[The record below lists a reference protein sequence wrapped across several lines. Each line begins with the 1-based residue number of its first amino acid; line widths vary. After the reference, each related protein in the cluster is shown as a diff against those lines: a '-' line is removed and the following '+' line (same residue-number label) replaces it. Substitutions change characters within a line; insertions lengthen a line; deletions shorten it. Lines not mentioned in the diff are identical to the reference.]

1 VLSIVDVLPPGT
13 ICTETYLV
21 VNHFDN
27 QEEAENLAA
36 FLRTRFAR
44 FLIAQLVFSQDMF
57 KEKFEFVPVLDVTR
71 SWSDE
76 QLYEKYKITIEEV
89 EFIESK
95 IRPMESTRGA

>member
-1 VLSIVDVLPPGT
+1 
-13 ICTETYLV
+13 
-21 VNHFDN
+21 
-27 QEEAENLAA
+27 
-36 FLRTRFAR
+36 
-44 FLIAQLVFSQDMF
+44 MF